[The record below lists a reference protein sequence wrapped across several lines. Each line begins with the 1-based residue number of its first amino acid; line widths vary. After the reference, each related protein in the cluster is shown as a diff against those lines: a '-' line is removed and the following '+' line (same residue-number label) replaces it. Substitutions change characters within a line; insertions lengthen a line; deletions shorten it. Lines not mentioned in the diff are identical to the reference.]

1 MLFKCSILLVLIS
14 LSFIKVE
21 SAIDT
26 EIENKNVDRT
36 IDLASQLVKISYKIT
51 LDHKSKKPINS
62 YTFVVPESD
71 RKHLA
76 YISAKDSAKKEL
88 KLTEGTSTKEGVSFS
103 MTLTGS
109 TPNPVVY
116 IETVYSK
123 FLQPFPTQIIQ
134 SERQLVRFF
143 GNAYFYSP
151 YKTVAQKSTLHLSSR
166 NVESFT
172 QVKPSAQSDTVITYG
187 PYENVAGKFFVFR
200 FNRPVF
206 LVVSLMRLTIVD
218 RVGVSQQTF
227 ASYLSNKMYL
237 SMALFCF
244 HPEEFF

>member
-1 MLFKCSILLVLIS
+1 MLFKCSILLVIIS
-14 LSFIKVE
+14 CSFLNVE

-51 LDHKSKKPINS
+51 LDHKSKKTINS

-76 YISAKDSAKKEL
+76 YISAKDAAKKEL
-88 KLTEGTSTKEGVSFS
+88 KLTEGSTSAKEGVSFT
-103 MTLTGS
+103 MTLTG
-109 TPNPVVY
+109 TAPNPVVY

-134 SERQLVRFF
+134 SERQLVRYF

-151 YKTVAQKSTLHLSSR
+151 YKTVQQKSTLHLSSR
-166 NVESFT
+166 SVESFT
-172 QVKPSAQSDTVITYG
+172 QVKPSGQSDTVITYG
-187 PYENVAGKFFVFR
+187 PYENVAGNFLAFFFINCWLGTGR
-200 FNRPVF
+200 HFFLEF
-206 LVVSLMRLTIVD
+206 LVGTGNVFSSEREL
-218 RVGVSQQTF
+218 
-227 ASYLSNKMYL
+227 YK
-237 SMALFCF
+237 
-244 HPEEFF
+244 H

>member
-1 MLFKCSILLVLIS
+1 MLFKCSILLVIICC
-14 LSFIKVE
+14 SFIKVE
-21 SAIDT
+21 SAIDN

-51 LDHKSKKPINS
+51 LDHKSKKNINS

-76 YISAKDSAKKEL
+76 YISAKDSSKKEL
-88 KLTEGTSTKEGVSFS
+88 KLTEGVSTKEGVSFS
-103 MTLTGS
+103 MTLTGT

-134 SERQLVRFF
+134 SERQLVRYF

-151 YKTVAQKSTLHLSSR
+151 YKTVTQKSTLHLSSR
-166 NVESFT
+166 TVESFT
-172 QVKPSAQSDTVITYG
+172 QIKPSAQSDTVITYG
-187 PYENVAGKFFVFR
+187 PYENIAGNFFYF
-200 FNRPVF
+200 FNTSIGNRP
-206 LVVSLMRLTIVD
+206 
-218 RVGVSQQTF
+218 
-227 ASYLSNKMYL
+227 
-237 SMALFCF
+237 ALFF
-244 HPEEFF
+244 LF